1 MRMLA
6 LDIGDKRIGV
16 AVSDPMGVLARAL
29 TVIER
34 HGSEADFQAI
44 LRLAE
49 ENRVGRII
57 VGLPRLMDGR
67 SGAQAEKTRAFA
79 EKLAR
84 LAPVPVETFDE
95 RLSSS
100 IAEGL
105 LHEAGRKPREIK
117 ARRDAVAAAL
127 ILQWYLDERFTPSA
141 SGREEGGPPP
151 ERK

>member
-6 LDIGDKRIGV
+6 LDVGDRRIGV
-16 AVSDPMGVLARAL
+16 AVSDPMGIIARAL

-34 HGSEADFQAI
+34 KGGERDLEAI

-49 ENRVGRII
+49 ENGVGRII

-79 EKLAR
+79 ERLAH

-100 IAEGL
+100 IAEEL
-105 LHEAGRKPREIK
+105 LREGGKTPREIK
-117 ARRDAVAAAL
+117 SRRDAAAAAL
-127 ILQWYLDERFTPSA
+127 ILQWYLDERCHPPAHPGGQQSA
-141 SGREEGGPPP
+141 SPAE
-151 ERK
+151 